1 MCHDCIC
8 DVLTDLRSHA
18 LQNVLRG
25 LAGQAEIA
33 LRRARRDVAAAHRV
47 RAWAAGTT
55 PCLTTIFRRRAF
67 GTGAQ
72 NRFLTGRELRKVAPC
87 P

>member
-1 MCHDCIC
+1 MCHDSLC

-18 LQNVLRG
+18 LQNELRD

-33 LRRARRDVAAAHRV
+33 LRRARRDVVVAHRV
-47 RAWAAGTT
+47 RAWASGTAT
-55 PCLTTIFRRRAF
+55 CPTTIFRRRAF